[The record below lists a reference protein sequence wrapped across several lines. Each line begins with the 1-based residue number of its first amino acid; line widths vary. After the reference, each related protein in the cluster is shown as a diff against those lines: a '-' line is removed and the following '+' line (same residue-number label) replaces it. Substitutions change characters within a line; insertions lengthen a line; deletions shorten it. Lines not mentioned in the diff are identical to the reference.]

1 MIEAVIF
8 DMDGTLIDSEILKK
22 RAWKSILSN
31 YGVNNGDKF
40 YLDNIGNTSF
50 FIAQQAIENYQF
62 TGEYKKISKEW
73 HEEYLKI
80 QEKEIYPIDNSIEFL
95 HSLFGNYK
103 LGLASSEGLNIIKRN
118 LRRLDIFEL
127 FDVISSGGDEVDRN
141 KPDPAIYSLSAM
153 KLGIDS
159 SRCLAIEDTQPGVI
173 SAKSAGMHC
182 VGFINSNSGD
192 QDFSLVDIKTDD
204 LRNLSICHI

>member
-1 MIEAVIF
+1 
-8 DMDGTLIDSEILKK
+8 
-22 RAWKSILSN
+22 
-31 YGVNNGDKF
+31 
-40 YLDNIGNTSF
+40 
-50 FIAQQAIENYQF
+50 
-62 TGEYKKISKEW
+62 
-73 HEEYLKI
+73 
-80 QEKEIYPIDNSIEFL
+80 
-95 HSLFGNYK
+95 

-204 LRNLSICHI
+204 LRNLSIADIL